1 LFGVQLSLKKRG
13 WGAVLWWALF
23 AFLSFI
29 IVVMGLEMAVH
40 FSGPAIDGPFQLY
53 NSLRRIWVGQQP
65 GVDFQFFHGLGIP
78 YLHYLQF
85 RLLGGTFLASE
96 ITRELTSAVIFPIS
110 VVVFLRAFLKDWT
123 KVALWSAIVMA
134 LSIGLRLTSVL
145 LAINSLLGIRSTMPI
160 LLPVVLCWRVDRR
173 VRAILAGVVVGL
185 SLFFGSEQGLA
196 LIAAVI
202 LGCAIALWRGRD
214 RAADLVDAITAI
226 GVGMLTLVVV
236 LLVIGGVNGM
246 RGAIAYNFRLVPMDQ
261 YWYFGAPPNLFVS
274 GWSSLLR
281 LSALIPRVPLAIA
294 VGIGAAVYTAR
305 RFFKAADETEAR
317 EHFALTVFALYGLIS
332 CASLLGTFV
341 HVYVQPLIR
350 VLLLIGAVYAERAL
364 SSRDERAGRTSV
376 LGVGRSSAA
385 TMAVALVV
393 MFAMVPSMIG
403 TIGITVPHFVGTHMV
418 GGQRAGYTEIWP
430 ETIEQGQKI
439 LDSKRAGDGTL
450 PTLWSTYAGLLE
462 ARNGLFH
469 PSFDYIIHALGN
481 DNRARYLKDFARL
494 KPQLVQTVAPTYSQY
509 ESWIEATSWDFYA
522 DLLANYAVIGST
534 PWSLFWER
542 QPAPFAPPQE
552 VWSADVPPGANGIDL
567 PAAPGSGG
575 TVLLQVEL
583 TYRVKNALHVLPVIG
598 ALPRYLVSIE
608 NAAHRQPTTLNP
620 YVTTSRFPVV
630 AYQGKPVRL
639 RWGAFSPLP
648 GAGIEVSKVRLWFVP
663 IRDANA
669 RWLQEVITQQTAR
682 REPE

>member
-1 LFGVQLSLKKRG
+1 MELSLPKRS
-13 WGAVLWWALF
+13 WGAVLWWTLF

-29 IVVMGLEMAVH
+29 MVVMGLEMAVH

-53 NSLRRIWVGQQP
+53 NSLRRIWAGQQP

-78 YLHYLQF
+78 YLHYVQF

-96 ITRELTSAVIFPIS
+96 ITRELTSSVLFPLS

-160 LLPVVLCWRVDRR
+160 LLPVVLYLRVDRR
-173 VRAILAGVVVGL
+173 VRAVLAGVVVGL

-196 LIAAVI
+196 LIAAII
-202 LGCAIALWRGRD
+202 LGCALALWRGRD
-214 RAADLVDAITAI
+214 RVAYLADAGTAI
-226 GVGMLTLVVV
+226 GVGVLTLVVV
-236 LLVIGGVNGM
+236 LLAIGGIDGT

-274 GWSSLLR
+274 GWRSLLR
-281 LSALIPRVPLAIA
+281 LSALIPRVPLTIA
-294 VGIGAAVYTAR
+294 VGVAAAAYTAR
-305 RFFKAADETEAR
+305 RFWKATDDTQER
-317 EHFALTVFALYGLIS
+317 EHFALAVFALYGLIS

-350 VLLLIGAVYAERAL
+350 VVLLIGAVYAERAL
-364 SSRDERAGRTSV
+364 SARDERAGRKAV
-376 LGVGRSSAA
+376 LGVGRSSASM
-385 TMAVALVV
+385 MAVALVV

-403 TIGITVPHFVGTHMV
+403 TIGLTVPHFVRAHV
-418 GGQRAGYTEIWP
+418 AGGEGAGYTEIWP
-430 ETIEQGQKI
+430 ATIEQGQQM
-439 LDSKRAGDGTL
+439 LDSKRAADGTL

-481 DNRARYLKDFARL
+481 DNRERYLKDFVRL

-522 DLLANYAVIGST
+522 ELLANYAVIGST

-552 VWSADVPPGANGIDL
+552 VWSADVSPGADGIDL

-583 TYRVKNALHVLPVIG
+583 TYRVRNALHALPVIG
-598 ALPRYLVSIE
+598 ALPRYLVSVE

-620 YVTTSRFPVV
+620 YVTKSRFPVV
-630 AYQGKPVRL
+630 AYQGKPVQL

-648 GAGIEVSKVRLWFVP
+648 GAGIEVSKVKLSFIP
-663 IRDANA
+663 LGEANA
-669 RWLQEVITQQTAR
+669 RWLQEVVTQQTPR
-682 REPE
+682 RELE